1 LSWELFRKIITV
13 KYHFFKTICIEN
25 IRLGSKLILDAHEIG
40 TKRQKKSKNNKWMKL
55 VALITLILLIITISY
70 GGFVFFKAKD
80 ALNQSQINLNRKGGK
95 SELRVERG
103 TFGKEPISI
112 LLLGV
117 ENYSTDG
124 KDGRADTQIIITL
137 NPKMNEMY
145 MMTIPRDTRVTIEN
159 AGKYTGVHKINAA
172 YTYGS
177 ITGYGAVKL
186 QVETVE
192 KLLNIPID
200 KVVAVDFDGFRDIVD
215 AFGGVD
221 IDIKEGFW
229 EHNIYKNEKKIY
241 FESGKSHLN
250 GEESLAFV
258 RMRYRDVNKSYPREE
273 RQRQFLQAMINQ
285 ATSTET
291 IFKVGQITDILGKNV
306 KTDLTA
312 TQIYALQKQYSTIT
326 SSSINTLNIDGTGLD
341 TKEGWYYIPNKES
354 LEKVSQKLRDS
365 LEIDQVSNF
374 TTNADIVVP

>member
-1 LSWELFRKIITV
+1 MMV
-13 KYHFFKTICIEN
+13 
-25 IRLGSKLILDAHEIG
+25 
-40 TKRQKKSKNNKWMKL
+40 
-55 VALITLILLIITISY
+55 LLMITISY
-70 GGFVFFKAKD
+70 GGYVFFKAKD
-80 ALNQSQINLNRKGGK
+80 ALNQSQVDLNRNGGK
-95 SELRVERG
+95 SELRVE
-103 TFGKEPISI
+103 TVTLSKEPILI

-124 KDGRADTQIIITL
+124 KDGRAETQIVVTL
-137 NPKMNEMY
+137 NPHMNKMHMV
-145 MMTIPRDTRVTIEN
+145 TIPRDTRVIIEN
-159 AGKYTGVHKINAA
+159 AGKYTGVNKINSA

-177 ITGYGAVKL
+177 ITGYRATKL

-200 KVVAVDFDGFRDIVD
+200 KVIAVDFDGFRDIVD
-215 AFGGVD
+215 AFGGVE

-229 EHNIYKNEKKIY
+229 EHNIYKNDQKIH

-258 RMRYRDVNKSYPREE
+258 RMRLRDVNTSYSREE

-285 ATSTET
+285 AISTET

-312 TQIYALQKQYSTIT
+312 TEIYALQKKYSTIT
-326 SSSINTLNIDGTGLD
+326 SSSIKTLNIDGKDEKTN
-341 TKEGWYYIPNKES
+341 EGWYFIPKKES
-354 LEKVSQKLRDS
+354 LEEISQKLRDT
-365 LEIDQVSNF
+365 LEMGQLSSF
-374 TTNADIVVP
+374 TTNADIVVSN